1 MVVIGGGIGV
11 IAMLRSGAARQ
22 KAEVERQ
29 TRAASADSAAAI
41 ARADSMRLA
50 MTDTS
55 ASVVASPLTDAPAAA
70 GAGTTPTT
78 KPTAT
83 PTASTAMTS
92 KPPAA
97 TGSKPPTQPAGSSTP
112 SSAPPAGSRTSTGA
126 AAPTV
131 TARGPFGIDV
141 GTFLFEDR
149 ANSEQTRL
157 AGTTGLSGKVVAKTE
172 GDATVYHVILGSFV
186 TRAEAEKEAG
196 TLIAKG
202 LVREANPVPLS
213 R

>member
-1 MVVIGGGIGV
+1 VLVVGSGIGV
-11 IAMLRSGAARQ
+11 IAVLRSGAARD

-29 TRAASADSAAAI
+29 ERAAAAESAAI
-41 ARADSMRLA
+41 VARADSMRLA
-50 MTDTS
+50 MMDTS
-55 ASVVASPLTDAPAAA
+55 ASVGASPSTDAPAAT
-70 GAGTTPTT
+70 GAGTAPTT
-78 KPTAT
+78 KPDAA
-83 PTASTAMTS
+83 PTASAAATS
-92 KPPAA
+92 KPAA
-97 TGSKPPTQPAGSSTP
+97 TGSKAAPQPAGTSKP

-131 TARGPFGIDV
+131 AARGPFGIDV

-157 AGTTGLSGKVVAKTE
+157 AGTTGLSGKVAAKAE
-172 GDATVYHVILGSFV
+172 GDATVYHVILGSFA

-196 TLIAKG
+196 ALIAKG
-202 LVREANPVPLS
+202 LVREASPVPLS